1 MHCRSEQSSELTGPI
16 LLTSES
22 DIVYFAV
29 GLRRYHGRCQLHHS
43 LAGSVTEPQITCGEP
58 GCRALEVRERRMC
71 AAVYTAITVF
81 APVNS
86 DAVDC
91 NCCSASRKDK
101 AKGNCCAASLAGN
114 LHVSFLVSSHE
125 HHLSSLWPH
134 LAAPGLLRDLVIT
147 STADCLTQ
155 VASVFSLCT
164 LMFKFHCRS
173 VMRRGGRWPFLGH
186 RSAHPGTNA
195 HRPPAS
201 LSSRAC
207 STYPARSTMP
217 VTGPWLQPALFPPR
231 KRQRRSLPRRAAKLS
246 QSAVPACVPCSTCS
260 VIRLLCR
267 QTSSCRPFENMT
279 VGHVRPFPSNS
290 TR

>member
-114 LHVSFLVSSHE
+114 LHVRVSSY
-125 HHLSSLWPH
+125 LAMSITSAP
-134 LAAPGLLRDLVIT
+134 LAAPGRT
-147 STADCLTQ
+147 WPPPRPRHHQ
-155 VASVFSLCT
+155 
-164 LMFKFHCRS
+164 H
-173 VMRRGGRWPFLGH
+173 RRLP
-186 RSAHPGTNA
+186 HPGCFRILLV
-195 HRPPAS
+195 HS
-201 LSSRAC
+201 H
-207 STYPARSTMP
+207 
-217 VTGPWLQPALFPPR
+217 VQI
-231 KRQRRSLPRRAAKLS
+231 SLPLGDEKGGPVAISRSPLSTSRHQRA
-246 QSAVPACVPCSTCS
+246 PP
-260 VIRLLCR
+260 
-267 QTSSCRPFENMT
+267 
-279 VGHVRPFPSNS
+279 PS
-290 TR
+290 